1 MIKKIIILPLQ
12 YPDSKNDF
20 SGIFVK
26 KYAEVFAKN
35 DYDTSIF
42 YNNFISLKKIKI
54 VNFFVKYI
62 FFIDSGVKN
71 YHTYLYS
78 PFFNF
83 IKLKID
89 YYLSNKKLINYI
101 ERFGKPDLLISHFS
115 FPTGYTA
122 KKLSNRYNIPYVIVE
137 HSTGF
142 FTNSYN
148 KYQLAIIKKSLD
160 SASFIFPV
168 SNFLKNK
175 IRLLTNN
182 SNIKVIGNIVDNN
195 FFLKKNKKNN
205 KKIKFIVIAQL
216 VQKKKIYDLLK
227 IFKDIRHKYD
237 FELSVVGKGPEE
249 KKLKQFVLLNRLDKN
264 IKFYGSLP
272 SEKISKLLDL
282 NDFLLSCSKVET
294 FGISI
299 AEAMAK
305 GIPAIV
311 MNSGGPKDFLKNFNS
326 ISVSNF
332 HEMKKVIIQN
342 IIKKNFFN
350 SKKISLHIK
359 KNFSE
364 KIIFNKFNKIFK
376 KII

>member
-26 KYAEVFAKN
+26 KYAEMFAKN
-35 DYDTSIF
+35 DYDTSVF

-54 VNFFVKYI
+54 TNFFIKYF

-71 YHTYLYS
+71 YHTHLYS

-89 YYLSNKKLINYI
+89 YYLSNKKLTNYI
-101 ERFGKPDLLISHFS
+101 ERYGKPDLLICHFS

-122 KKLSNRYNIPYVIVE
+122 KKLSNRYNIPYVIIE

-142 FTNSYN
+142 FTNLYN
-148 KYQLAIIKKSLD
+148 KYQLTIIKKSLD

-182 SNIKVIGNIVDNN
+182 PNIKVIGNIVDNN
-195 FFLKKNKKNN
+195 FFLKKKKKNN

-216 VQKKKIYDLLK
+216 VEKKNIYNLLK

-237 FELSVVGKGPEE
+237 FELSIVGKGTEE
-249 KKLKQFVLLNRLDKN
+249 KKLKQYVLLNRLDKN
-264 IKFYGSLP
+264 IKFYGSLT

-282 NDFLLSCSKVET
+282 HHFLLSCSKVET

-305 GIPAIV
+305 GIPAII
-311 MNSGGPKDFLKNFNS
+311 MNSGGPKDFSKNFNS

-332 HEMKKVIIQN
+332 HEMKKVIIEN
-342 IIKKNFFN
+342 IIKKKLFN
-350 SKKISLHIK
+350 TKKISFYIK

-364 KIIFNKFNKIFK
+364 NIIFNKFNKIFK
-376 KII
+376 KIR